1 MNQNPIEEG
10 LDMLVQFDKRGGLV
24 PGIVQDYSSGE
35 ILMLAYIN
43 REAFDETLKSGYAT
57 FWSTSRNELWKK
69 GETSGD
75 YLAVQEVLV
84 DCDQD
89 TLVFKVKMLGNGVC
103 HTKMNDGEP
112 RRTDFYRRLND
123 ENYLEFLE
131 GME

>member
-10 LDMLVQFDKRGGLV
+10 LELSVQFDKRDGLV

-35 ILMLAYIN
+35 IMMLGYVN
-43 REAFDETLKSGYAT
+43 REALDETVRSGYAT

-75 YLAVQEVLV
+75 YLEVKEILV

-89 TLVFKVKMLGNGVC
+89 ALVMKVEVMGNGFC
-103 HTKMNDGEP
+103 HTKNAEGET
-112 RRTDFYRRLND
+112 RSSCFYRKFD
-123 ENYLEFLE
+123 ENYLEFLD